1 MEFLGWLSDE
11 EVRRLYQGSQAVLMP
26 GVEDFGL
33 VPVEAQAC
41 GRPVV
46 ALAEGGA
53 LESVIDGETGV
64 LVADDSV
71 EAFADAL
78 GAVSSRAVRF
88 RRDPP
93 ACRTILHGPLQAAV
107 CRHRERQPGVT
118 DPEEAL

>member
-1 MEFLGWLSDE
+1 
-11 EVRRLYQGSQAVLMP
+11 MP

-78 GAVSSRAVRF
+78 GAVSSRHFDSVAIRRHAEHFSTDRF
-88 RRDPP
+88 KRQFADIVNDSLGSPIRRKLYD
-93 ACRTILHGPLQAAV
+93 AAV
-107 CRHRERQPGVT
+107 
-118 DPEEAL
+118 